1 MVKVIL
7 VSHGRFAAAI
17 KDSCE
22 MVIGKQEYIR
32 AVCLDEQ
39 QGIESFKEEFAA
51 ALAEMEKEDT
61 VLCISDIFFGSPFNG
76 AVEILEGSK
85 GAFSYKIM
93 TGLNLPM
100 LIELCMGVMSGSA
113 DLEEIANA
121 ASHAGSEGIT
131 VYQKEQ
137 EETEKKIGAGEEK
150 ASFLVHV
157 QFRQNATWQGTITW
171 VNKGETQH
179 FRSVLEMIRLMT
191 EAVESAGEGT
201 EIRWVEE

>member
-51 ALAEMEKEDT
+51 ALAELGKEDT
-61 VLCISDIFFGSPFNG
+61 VLCICDIFFGSPFNG

-100 LIELCMGVMSGSA
+100 LIELCMGVMSGST

-137 EETEKKIGAGEEK
+137 EETEKEDEE
-150 ASFLVHV
+150 
-157 QFRQNATWQGTITW
+157 
-171 VNKGETQH
+171 
-179 FRSVLEMIRLMT
+179 
-191 EAVESAGEGT
+191 
-201 EIRWVEE
+201 EIL

>member
-1 MVKVIL
+1 MEQPQVTSTSVKAVIRIFSYEDQVL
-7 VSHGRFAAAI
+7 TGSITNAFLNRTLYFRDVVQMAAI
-17 KDSCE
+17 LESLYDSLSIPQSSVSYRCFRE
-22 MVIGKQEYIR
+22 PKRRRNRQLHSMKAG
-32 AVCLDEQ
+32 
-39 QGIESFKEEFAA
+39 GI
-51 ALAEMEKEDT
+51 
-61 VLCISDIFFGSPFNG
+61 V
-76 AVEILEGSK
+76 
-85 GAFSYKIM
+85 
-93 TGLNLPM
+93 
-100 LIELCMGVMSGSA
+100 
-113 DLEEIANA
+113 
-121 ASHAGSEGIT
+121 
-131 VYQKEQ
+131 Q

>member
-51 ALAEMEKEDT
+51 ALAELEKEDT

-100 LIELCMGVMSGSA
+100 LIELCMGVMSGST

-121 ASHAGSEGIT
+121 ASHAGRALRSIKKNRKK
-131 VYQKEQ
+131 QKR
-137 EETEKKIGAGEEK
+137 KM
-150 ASFLVHV
+150 
-157 QFRQNATWQGTITW
+157 RRRYYNAFTDG
-171 VNKGETQH
+171 NG
-179 FRSVLEMIRLMT
+179 RC
-191 EAVESAGEGT
+191 G
-201 EIRWVEE
+201 RWAYDCRI